1 MLKLR
6 SCAKFTGIKL
16 HYLADV
22 KTWAGAFRETGPVRH
37 ESLYVDFGVEV
48 ANSSAVGK
56 QIPGHL
62 SPYTA
67 HRWRCRVHSR
77 DPGDAHSV
85 RDVMENVAISADAKD
100 EGHGVL
106 KKISRHT

>member
-6 SCAKFTGIKL
+6 SCAKSTGIKL

-22 KTWAGAFRETGPVRH
+22 KTWAGAFRETRRH
-37 ESLYVDFGVEV
+37 DLLHEDTGVEV

-56 QIPGHL
+56 QIAGHL
-62 SPYTA
+62 SPYTG

-77 DPGDAHSV
+77 EPGDAHSV
-85 RDVMENVAISADAKD
+85 RDVIENVAISADAKD
-100 EGHGVL
+100 KGHGVVE
-106 KKISRHT
+106 KISRQRV